1 MGVLVVA
8 VMVAL
13 ALLMVLETHQLHHQA
28 KETMVE
34 LRLVKQITTVVVVAA
49 VLVLVVAAVLAAV
62 VLVQPVIRLLAQ
74 LIQVVVA
81 VGDIVLDLLLAA
93 VALSSSVMLL
103 PTIAAL
109 ELQLVHHQ
117 LQHQV
122 YIQSSPLIPAVQLHL
137 EYKYG
142 TLCTG

>member
-1 MGVLVVA
+1 MVLVDQVVAVLVV
-8 VMVAL
+8 
-13 ALLMVLETHQLHHQA
+13 LLE
-28 KETMVE
+28 
-34 LRLVKQITTVVVVAA
+34 VV
-49 VLVLVVAAVLAAV
+49 
-62 VLVQPVIRLLAQ
+62 LLAQ
-74 LIQVVVA
+74 LIQAVVA
-81 VGDIVLDLLLAA
+81 VVPAPAVVAVVLAA